1 MSAGDVTDTLDDSLN
16 FAGLDEVRVRHK
28 PRLLSHNGS
37 CYVSGELSDYLK
49 ERGMTHTRGRPY
61 HPQTQG
67 KIERWHRSMKN
78 QILLNNYYLPGE
90 LHEHLQRFI
99 SYYNHERY
107 HESLDNLTPADVF
120 YGRGEGILEQRELIK
135 QNTLAM
141 RKQMHYANQTR
152 LLT

>member
-1 MSAGDVTDTLDDSLN
+1 
-16 FAGLDEVRVRHK
+16 
-28 PRLLSHNGS
+28 
-37 CYVSGELSDYLK
+37 
-49 ERGMTHTRGRPY
+49 MTYTRGRPY

-67 KIERWHRSMKN
+67 KIERWHPSMKN

-90 LHEHLQRFI
+90 LHEHLQRFV

-120 YGRGEGILEQRELIK
+120 YGRREGILEQRELIK

-141 RKQMHYANQTR
+141 RKQMHSANQTR
-152 LLT
+152 SLTSRAKPCLKSDSQTPNCFRRLKL